1 MDSRYLQSFVY
12 VVELGSIAEAA
23 RRLDLT
29 PAAVAQRVKMLEQE
43 LGARLVRRSG
53 RTVGTTEAGERI
65 LERARAVLHDIRDL
79 KSDLNDAT
87 VLAGELRL
95 GGTPTMMT
103 SLIPDVL
110 AELLARHPGM
120 DIYLE
125 PGTSVDLYRKVVS
138 GDLDA
143 AVLVQPLFD
152 LPKSCD
158 WHTFREEPLVLLTP
172 ASMPVSDVHEVL
184 RREPFL
190 RYDRNVVGGQLADG
204 YLRQH
209 GIKPHQR
216 CELDGLD
223 AIAVLVDRG
232 LGVSLVPDWR
242 MTRFTG
248 LALAKWP
255 LPHAFPK
262 RVVGMLWGRSSARMR
277 LVHAFLKTAMDLEPD
292 ASIAQPDP
300 AGKSTRRRAK

>member
-43 LGARLVRRSG
+43 LGAKLVRRSG

-79 KSDLNDAT
+79 RSDLNDASE
-87 VLAGELRL
+87 LAGQLRL

-110 AELLARHPGM
+110 AGLLARHPQI

-125 PGTSVDLYRKVVS
+125 PGTSLDLYRKVVS

-143 AVLVQPLFD
+143 AMIVQPLFE

-158 WHTFREEPLVLLTP
+158 WRTFREEPLILLTP
-172 ASMPVSDVHEVL
+172 ASMPVSDPHAVL
-184 RREPFL
+184 ASEPFL
-190 RYDRNVVGGQLADG
+190 RYDRNVVGGQLADA

-209 GIKPHQR
+209 GIRPHQR

-232 LGVSLVPDWR
+232 IGVSLVPDWL
-242 MTRFTG
+242 MTRFAG
-248 LALAKWP
+248 LSLAKWP
-255 LPHAFPK
+255 LPHPFPK
-262 RVVGMLWGRSSARMR
+262 RVVGLLWGRSSARMR
-277 LVHAFLKTAMDLEPD
+277 LVQAFLNTALALPH
-292 ASIAQPDP
+292 
-300 AGKSTRRRAK
+300 R

>member
-1 MDSRYLQSFVY
+1 
-12 VVELGSIAEAA
+12 
-23 RRLDLT
+23 
-29 PAAVAQRVKMLEQE
+29 MLEEE
-43 LGARLVRRSG
+43 LGAKLVRRSG

-65 LERARAVLHDIRDL
+65 LDRARAVLHDIRDL
-79 KSDLNDAT
+79 KSDLNDAS

-110 AELLARHPGM
+110 AELLARHPQM

-143 AVLVQPLFD
+143 AMLDQPLFD

-172 ASMPVSDVHEVL
+172 ASMQVSDVHEVL
-184 RREPFL
+184 RSEPFL
-190 RYDRNVVGGQLADG
+190 RYDRRVVGGQLADG

-223 AIAVLVDRG
+223 AIAVLVDRK

-242 MTRFTG
+242 MTRFAG

-262 RVVGMLWGRSSARMR
+262 RVVGLLWGRSSARMR
-277 LVHAFLKTAMDLEPD
+277 LVQAFLKTAMDLEPKGRT
-292 ASIAQPDP
+292 ASRERP
-300 AGKSTRRRAK
+300 

>member
-29 PAAVAQRVKMLEQE
+29 PAAVAQRVKMLEEE
-43 LGARLVRRSG
+43 LGAKLVRRSG

-79 KSDLNDAT
+79 KSDLNDASE
-87 VLAGELRL
+87 LAGELRL

-110 AELLARHPGM
+110 GKLLARHPQM

-125 PGTSVDLYRKVVS
+125 PGTSVDLYRKVVN

-172 ASMPVSDVHEVL
+172 ASMQVSDVHEAL
-184 RREPFL
+184 RSQPFL

-204 YLRQH
+204 YLHQH

-223 AIAVLVDRG
+223 AIAVLVDRK

-242 MTRFTG
+242 MTRFAG

-262 RVVGMLWGRSSARMR
+262 RVVGLLWGRSSARMR
-277 LVHAFLKTAMDLEPD
+277 LVQAFLKTAMDLEPKGRT
-292 ASIAQPDP
+292 ASRERP
-300 AGKSTRRRAK
+300 

>member
-1 MDSRYLQSFVY
+1 
-12 VVELGSIAEAA
+12 
-23 RRLDLT
+23 
-29 PAAVAQRVKMLEQE
+29 
-43 LGARLVRRSG
+43 
-53 RTVGTTEAGERI
+53 VGTTEAGERI
-65 LERARAVLHDIRDL
+65 LDRARAVLHDIRDL
-79 KSDLNDAT
+79 KSDLNDAS

-110 AELLARHPGM
+110 AELLARHPQM

-143 AVLVQPLFD
+143 AMLVQPLFD

-172 ASMPVSDVHEVL
+172 ASMQVSDVHEVL
-184 RREPFL
+184 RTEPFL
-190 RYDRNVVGGQLADG
+190 RYDRRVVGGQLADR

-223 AIAVLVDRG
+223 AIAVLVDRK

-242 MTRFTG
+242 MTRFAG

-262 RVVGMLWGRSSARMR
+262 RVVGLLWGQSSARMR
-277 LVHAFLKTAMDLEPD
+277 LVQAFLKTAMDLEPKGQTD
-292 ASIAQPDP
+292 AG
-300 AGKSTRRRAK
+300 GKNGRRRER